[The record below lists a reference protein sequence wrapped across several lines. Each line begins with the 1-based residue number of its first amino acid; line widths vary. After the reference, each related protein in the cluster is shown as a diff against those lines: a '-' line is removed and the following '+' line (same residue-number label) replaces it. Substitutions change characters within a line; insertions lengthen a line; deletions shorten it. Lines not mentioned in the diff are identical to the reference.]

1 MSVRPATRPI
11 AQRTG
16 ISSLLQRITAFT
28 APVPAMGWLVGG
40 LVAVLTESLIG
51 NFLARLLGMGDIPAL
66 FGFRILFS
74 DPVLIPSTLF
84 YLFLIYIFPT
94 FIVGRLS
101 APATNKL
108 AARLLNYP
116 LWISLVVHLA
126 LLYAV
131 FHTWG
136 SLNDYRVLLLRLTF
150 IAIMVTVSLN
160 VVNGYLGEFS
170 CSHPGFMALG
180 AYGTSIITV
189 LAFAD
194 NDILGA
200 PLLPE
205 ALGPFVFPIALIGGG
220 LVAAV
225 GAVAVAIPSFRTRGD
240 YLAIISLAFMF
251 IVKSLIENL
260 EVVGGARGFMGQ
272 PRLANLFTT
281 YVWMVLCVAIIYNF
295 VRSIVGKAL
304 CAVRDDE
311 MAAGAMTVNTRRTKF
326 VGFLFA
332 AFWAGVAGGLL
343 AHVIGYINPSTFGV
357 LKLAEVLAMVY
368 LGGLNS
374 VVGSI
379 AGAVGL
385 RMLMELLR
393 PLEIIKWLAIP
404 ALVIIVMIFRPRGLI
419 SFTEVDV
426 ADILQ
431 PRDKLTPE
439 EDKPEKEVQHAPA
452 SD

>member
-1 MSVRPATRPI
+1 MGVRSVTRPI

-16 ISSLLQRITAFT
+16 ISALLQRVGALV
-28 APVPAMGWLVGG
+28 APIPAMGWLIGAF
-40 LVAVLTESLIG
+40 VAVLIEFSLG
-51 NFLARLLGMGDIPAL
+51 AFLAQLLGMTSLPAL
-66 FGFRILFS
+66 FGFRILLTE
-74 DPVLIPSTLF
+74 PVLIPSMLL
-84 YLFLIYIFPT
+84 YLFLVYVLPT
-94 FIVGRLS
+94 IVVGRVTAPVANRVAAKLLS
-101 APATNKL
+101 
-108 AARLLNYP
+108 YP
-116 LWISLVVHLA
+116 LWVSVIFHLT

-131 FHTWG
+131 LHMWG
-136 SLNDYRVLLLRLTF
+136 TLNDYRVLLLRLIF

-180 AYGTSIITV
+180 AYGASVVTV
-189 LAFAD
+189 LAFSN
-194 NDILGA
+194 NDILGS
-200 PLLPE
+200 PLLPV
-205 ALGPFVFPIALIGGG
+205 ALGHLLFPIALIVGG
-220 LVAAV
+220 LLASV
-225 GAVAVAIPSFRTRGD
+225 GAILVAIPSFRTRGD

-260 EVVGGARGFMGQ
+260 EIIGGARGFMGQ
-272 PRLANLFTT
+272 PQLANLFVT
-281 YVWMVLCVAIIYNF
+281 YVWMVLCVAVIYSF

-311 MAAGAMTVNTRRTKF
+311 MAASAMTVKTRRTKF
-326 VGFLFA
+326 VGIFFA
-332 AFWAGVAGGLL
+332 ALWAGVDGGLL
-343 AHVIGYINPSTFGV
+343 AHVVGYINPGSFGV

-393 PLEIIKWLAIP
+393 PLEILKWLTIP
-404 ALVIIVMIFRPRGLI
+404 TLVILVMIFRPRGLI
-419 SFTEVDV
+419 SFTEVNV
-426 ADILQ
+426 
-431 PRDKLTPE
+431 E
-439 EDKPEKEVQHAPA
+439 EVLRPKNERPAEEQAMEEVERAPA